1 MARLPAPSSTGLA
14 RAVLNSTIVAVA
26 TIIGS
31 VAALLSRLFDGS
43 GETVLRFARVWSR
56 AIARLTGLRV
66 EVESRVPL
74 DLGRSYVF
82 MANHLSTVDI
92 WALYIA
98 LPIPPRMLAKKQ
110 LAAIPLL
117 GWAMWAGRFIF
128 IDRGNAAA
136 ARRSIDRAKE
146 RIRGGESVLIF
157 PEGTRSRDGQM
168 LPFKKGGF
176 HLAIDAGAPIVP
188 VSIEGSREAMP
199 AGTLLVRGGRVKIKI
214 GVPIETAGLS
224 EEDREQLLDRVRAE
238 IVALLSRSP

>member
-1 MARLPAPSSTGLA
+1 MARLSPPSTTGVA
-14 RAVLNSTIVAVA
+14 RAVLNSTIVALA
-26 TIIGS
+26 TILGS
-31 VAALLSRLFDGS
+31 VAALLSRLFDRS

-66 EVESRVPL
+66 EVESQATL
-74 DLGRSYVF
+74 DTSRSYVF
-82 MANHLSTVDI
+82 MCNHLSTVDI

-98 LPIPPRMLAKKQ
+98 LPIPPRMLAKRQ

-128 IDRGNAAA
+128 IDRANAAA

-188 VSIEGSREAMP
+188 VSIQGSREAMP
-199 AGTLLVRGGRVKIKI
+199 AGTMLVRGGHVTVKI
-214 GVPIETAGLS
+214 GAPIETAGLS
-224 EEDREQLLDRVRAE
+224 EADRDALLDRVHDQIAAM
-238 IVALLSRSP
+238 ISKSP